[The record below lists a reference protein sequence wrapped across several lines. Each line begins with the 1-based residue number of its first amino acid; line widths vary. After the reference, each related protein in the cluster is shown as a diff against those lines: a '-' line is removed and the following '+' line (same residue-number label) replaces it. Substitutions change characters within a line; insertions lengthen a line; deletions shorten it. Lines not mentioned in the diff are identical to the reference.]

1 MSLKLPNIVLI
12 VLDTVGAKHLSLY
25 GYQKPTT
32 PNLEKIAEECSV
44 YSRCFAPACWTVP
57 SHASMFTGLYP
68 SQHGAFESRF
78 LLRDNLPHLVPILK
92 AQGYT
97 TIGISTNSLVSPAS
111 GLCQNF
117 DEFHDLGSH
126 DRSRILAGLQGS
138 NHHEAGQSNNGNLS
152 ARLQTAISPKS
163 AMSNMLGYL
172 WETGQAGEV
181 LKTSMKMVTR
191 QAAKWL
197 RPHPIDNATPYTRK
211 TQNLMGD
218 ILKKRLASKN
228 SPFFL
233 FVNILQ
239 AHQNYC
245 PPMRWRRFSSWHD
258 RVSTSPQKFYFHDAS
273 PDLDKLVATYRN
285 LYDDEILYLD
295 SVIGHLW
302 KMFQSASLCEDTV
315 VIITSDHGEHF
326 GEKGHYTHVL
336 SLYNELLWVPLIVR
350 FPRSLALPTLDRR
363 LASLTDL
370 YATILDLVDSPLPR
384 PETSYSLLA
393 SPQRA
398 LTISQCVYPEMWQRY
413 LDPKQEL
420 SRSQGETFS
429 PPVFAVTTE
438 GGLKFIEK
446 RDGSVEIYDLKESL
460 LENRDISSTV
470 APEALQSYVS
480 LLETLKAET
489 GFHEATAGMLAQ
501 ADRKAA

>member
-1 MSLKLPNIVLI
+1 MSPKPPNIILI

-25 GYQKPTT
+25 GYQRPTT
-32 PNLEKIAEECSV
+32 PNLERIAAECSV

-111 GLCQNF
+111 GLCQDF
-117 DEFHDLGSH
+117 DEFHDLGFH

-138 NHHEAGQSNNGNLS
+138 DPNETAPGSHGNLS
-152 ARLQTAISPKS
+152 ARLQTAISSKN

-181 LKTSMKMVTR
+181 LKTSMKMVTK

-197 RPHPIDNATPYTRK
+197 RPHPSDNATPYTRK
-211 TQNLMGD
+211 TQSLMGD
-218 ILKKRLASKN
+218 ILRRRLASKN

-245 PPMRWRRFSSWHD
+245 PPMRRRRFSSWHD
-258 RVSTSPQKFYFHDAS
+258 RVTASPQKFYFHGDS
-273 PDLDKLVATYRN
+273 PDLAKLITTYGN

-295 SVIGHLW
+295 TVIGRLW
-302 KMFQSASLCEDTV
+302 RMFQSASLFEDTV

-326 GEKGHYTHVL
+326 GEKGHYTHIL
-336 SLYNELLWVPLIVR
+336 SLYNELLWVPLIIR
-350 FPRSLALPTLDRR
+350 FPRSLALPGQDRR

-393 SPQRA
+393 SPQRPLA
-398 LTISQCVYPEMWQRY
+398 ISQCVYPEMWQKY
-413 LDPKQEL
+413 LEPKQEL
-420 SRSQGETFS
+420 GRFQGETFS
-429 PPVFAVTTE
+429 PPVFAVMTE
-438 GGLKFIEK
+438 GGLKLIGK
-446 RDGSVEIYDLKESL
+446 RDGSLEVYDLKESL
-460 LENRDISSTV
+460 LEKRDISSSV
-470 APEALQSYVS
+470 APEALQDYLS
-480 LLETLKAET
+480 LLENLKAET